1 MEETARI
8 VKLHHAITETIFG
21 IRQDTMFLGTSDGD
35 IEQATLL
42 LQLTHGSRRDRTWEN
57 ILLQTDDEDRRKL
70 QSLRRMNSHQRDTRG
85 IIIPLAI
92 QVGQEGDILQI
103 VCQIDLICPIL
114 LLAFLHKCLHT
125 TQELRQVLLTSEVL
139 GILSTL
145 EDVLADATLLDDAV
159 TQLIDV
165 EFVSFLYE
173 TADQQAEVVELG
185 ERSLVDGKSI
195 VLRL

>member
-1 MEETARI
+1 
-8 VKLHHAITETIFG
+8 
-21 IRQDTMFLGTSDGD
+21 MFLGTSDGD

-42 LQLTHGSRRDRTWEN
+42 LQFTHGSRRDRTWEN

-85 IIIPLAI
+85 IIIPFAI

-103 VCQIDLICPIL
+103 VCQIDLICPIFL
-114 LLAFLHKCLHT
+114 FAFLHKSLHT
-125 TQELRQVLLTSEVL
+125 TQKLLQVLLTSEVL